1 MEDQSILGKNTPHE
15 DYAYLN
21 DLVKAVCI
29 DGESFDKYEKMVVK
43 IFGDEICENLKHFIE
58 ELSRSAERKGFS
70 NSSLISLGY
79 LGKNAGLSQKTLD
92 AVIKHYQ
99 EAFQRPEPRSFEPE
113 PVPAQ
118 QPAYTSNPPQPTKG
132 GKVTEELRRWLKLTT
147 ICYGAALA
155 ISLIDAIYIISF
167 FRRMN
172 AGIRVVYPTSF
183 WLAQFLPPTLSLLG
197 LLFIR
202 SKWLLYVEDGNCRF
216 FKGVGLWGC
225 LLGWVCLPFFPHT
238 YCFIS
243 TVTIALFGLTYLFI
257 LGAYIFRYKMA
268 RHVKNMG
275 S

>member
-1 MEDQSILGKNTPHE
+1 MEDQSILGKNTSHE

-43 IFGDEICENLKHFIE
+43 IFGDETSENLKHFIE
-58 ELSRSAERKGFS
+58 ELSRSAERKAFS

-79 LGKNAGLSQKTLD
+79 LGKNAGLSQETLD
-92 AVIKHYQ
+92 TVIKHYQ
-99 EAFQRPEPRSFEPE
+99 ETFQRPELHSFDPE

-118 QPAYTSNPPQPTKG
+118 QPVHSSNAPQPAKG

-147 ICYGAALA
+147 ICYGAALVL
-155 ISLIDAIYIISF
+155 SLVATIMTVTFLHRAFGPGVYYGSW
-167 FRRMN
+167 MS
-172 AGIRVVYPTSF
+172 RV
-183 WLAQFLPPTLSLLG
+183 LPPLLSLLG
-197 LLFIR
+197 LVFIR

-216 FKGVGLWGC
+216 FKGIGLWGC
-225 LLGWVCLPFFPHT
+225 LLGWLYLLVFDYHYLMI
-238 YCFIS
+238 YQYAA
-243 TVTIALFGLTYLFI
+243 VLFGLTYLFI
-257 LGAYIFRYKMA
+257 LVAYIFRYKMA